1 MRQLRQCLSLTA
13 LLLCSTG
20 LWAQSF
26 SNLDF
31 EAANPA
37 AGPGPAPGLLSWAA
51 AAPGWSHGG
60 IGGSGGNGDT
70 AYVYQDL
77 PHVGISPWYALLD
90 REAGSNVLQGRYSL
104 SFASGHASSLDPN
117 SAWAPAYL
125 SQTAL
130 IPLDTRSLQW
140 LGTGPLQL
148 FVNGQ
153 ALTGVAGASAN
164 AWAADLS
171 AYAGHIAELRFQN
184 MALSP
189 QVPVT
194 LDGIAF
200 STVAVV
206 PEPASVWLLLGGLA
220 GLMGIQRRQHAA
232 QHAVD

>member
-1 MRQLRQCLSLTA
+1 MFQLRQCLSLTA

-31 EAANPA
+31 EAANPGV
-37 AGPGPAPGLLSWAA
+37 GPGPIPGLLSWAA
-51 AAPGWSHGG
+51 AAPGWNHGG
-60 IGGSGGNGDT
+60 SGGSGGNGDIDF
-70 AYVYQDL
+70 VYQDL

-90 REAGSNVLQGRYSL
+90 REASSSVLQGRYSL
-104 SFASGHASSLDPN
+104 SFASGHASSLDPG
-117 SAWAPAYL
+117 SAWVPAYL

-130 IPLDTRSLQW
+130 IPLDTRSVQW

-153 ALTGVAGASAN
+153 ALTGVAASPN

-171 AYAGHIAELRFQN
+171 AYAGQIAELRFQN

-189 QVPVT
+189 QIPVT

-200 STVAVV
+200 STAAVV

-220 GLMGIQRRQHAA
+220 GLMGIQRRHRAGL
-232 QHAVD
+232 

>member
-60 IGGSGGNGDT
+60 SGGNGDIDF
-70 AYVYQDL
+70 VYQDL

-90 REAGSNVLQGRYSL
+90 REAGSSVLQGRYSL
-104 SFASGHASSLDPN
+104 SFASGHASSLDPG
-117 SAWAPAYL
+117 SAWVPAYL

-130 IPLDTRSLQW
+130 IPLDARSVQW

-153 ALTGVAGASAN
+153 ALTGVAAGPAN

-171 AYAGHIAELRFQN
+171 AYAGQIVELRFQN

-194 LDGIAF
+194 LDGITF

-220 GLMGIQRRQHAA
+220 GLTVLRRPRRHASRA
-232 QHAVD
+232 

>member
-1 MRQLRQCLSLTA
+1 MPQLRQGLSLSA

-51 AAPGWSHGG
+51 AAPGWSH
-60 IGGSGGNGDT
+60 SGTGD
-70 AYVYQDL
+70 ADFVYQDL

-90 REAGSNVLQGRYSL
+90 REAGSSVLQGRYSL

-117 SAWAPAYL
+117 SAWVPAYL

-130 IPLDTRSLQW
+130 IPQDARSLQW

-148 FVNGQ
+148 FVNGH
-153 ALTGVAGASAN
+153 ALTSVAAGTAN

-171 AYAGHIAELRFQN
+171 AYAGQIAELRFQN
-184 MALSP
+184 MALTP

-206 PEPASVWLLLGGLA
+206 PEPASVWLLLVGLA
-220 GLMGIQRRQHAA
+220 GLMVLRRPQQHPARS
-232 QHAVD
+232 